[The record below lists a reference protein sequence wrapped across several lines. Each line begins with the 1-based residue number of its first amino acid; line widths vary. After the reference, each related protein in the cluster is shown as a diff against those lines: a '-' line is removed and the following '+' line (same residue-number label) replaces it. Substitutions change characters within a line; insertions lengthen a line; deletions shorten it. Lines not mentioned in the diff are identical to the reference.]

1 MSGQVEADLKPL
13 SFLTMTYSSFASVC
27 FACIGN
33 PFFLLWPRLCR
44 RTSSLRG
51 WNFYKALPNQPK
63 HVRVSTSCSADCLA
77 EINPAQL
84 TESLWNY
91 STLKTICMGRCHT
104 ISAKPRRTSQMFWR
118 HDNFQRTC
126 AFVDSFTLSGSG
138 FFGYNANLWFFAFF
152 KLITLPCRVRVDNV
166 LWFRLKIGE
175 NLFSLLLIDAPQVS
189 WYRTH
194 RVSHFPLRS
203 VEILGYILPL
213 NLREKNKKNKWRM
226 GAEEGSLIASQFLE
240 KCGRK
245 KPHNI
250 ADVLG
255 CWPTLF
261 WNYNVS
267 TWWII
272 TVIKMELSGESVR
285 FLPQRRTNGS
295 FFSLRHSE
303 V

>member
-1 MSGQVEADLKPL
+1 MS
-13 SFLTMTYSSFASVC
+13 
-27 FACIGN
+27 
-33 PFFLLWPRLCR
+33 R
-44 RTSSLRG
+44 
-51 WNFYKALPNQPK
+51 NQ
-63 HVRVSTSCSADCLA
+63 C
-77 EINPAQL
+77 
-84 TESLWNY
+84 W
-91 STLKTICMGRCHT
+91 
-104 ISAKPRRTSQMFWR
+104 TSQMFSR
-118 HDNFQRTC
+118 HDNFLRTC

-138 FFGYNANLWFFAFF
+138 FFGYNANLWFFASSFFF
-152 KLITLPCRVRVDNV
+152 KLITLPCRLRVDNV
-166 LWFRLKIGE
+166 LWFRFKNRWKSVFTTFDWCTASQLIWHTQSLTLSSVLSGNIGGYITFKSARKKTKKKLNE
-175 NLFSLLLIDAPQVS
+175 EWGQKRARLLLHSS
-189 WYRTH
+189 WK
-194 RVSHFPLRS
+194 S
-203 VEILGYILPL
+203 VGE
-213 NLREKNKKNKWRM
+213 
-226 GAEEGSLIASQFLE
+226 
-240 KCGRK
+240 K